1 MIKAEGPS
9 GGPSHRVAMIPLSS
23 AAAMNNY
30 QCLFFTRGVIAYWEN
45 IDGDSDIAAHDF
57 LTRHLQEGEWDA
69 AEAWESDRLACRV
82 EASLTLLSIEHA
94 GIC

>member
-1 MIKAEGPS
+1 
-9 GGPSHRVAMIPLSS
+9 
-23 AAAMNNY
+23 MNNY

-82 EASLTLLSIEHA
+82 EASLTLLSTAHA
-94 GIC
+94 GVC

>member
-1 MIKAEGPS
+1 
-9 GGPSHRVAMIPLSS
+9 
-23 AAAMNNY
+23 MNNY

-45 IDGDSDIAAHDF
+45 IDCDSDTAAHDF
-57 LTRHLQEGEWDA
+57 LMHRLQEGEWDA

-82 EASLTLLSIEHA
+82 EASLTLLSSEHA